1 MRRFACTC
9 FVTGRYG
16 RRGGSG
22 SLARALFQE
31 GLMSNG
37 RRVHRLAVIEAVISE
52 KTAVQVRRYY
62 WIRII
67 KKRVVKYFDDVM
79 TGSCR
84 RLTCSVFF
92 SVDYCM
98 AVMYYDGKTLDKQ

>member
-9 FVTGRYG
+9 VVTGRYG
-16 RRGGSG
+16 RGGGSG

-67 KKRVVKYFDDVM
+67 KK
-79 TGSCR
+79 TSCE
-84 RLTCSVFF
+84 VFCCWN
-92 SVDYCM
+92 SLQLM
-98 AVMYYDGKTLDKQ
+98 